1 MSQPALAPQPANDTV
16 QPFRDL
22 PSLVAG
28 HAASRPQATALVVG
42 DQRIS
47 YAALNTLA
55 DRVAAGLQR
64 DGLQPGERVAVCA
77 SSCVAYVAVYLGTL
91 RAGGAVAPLAPSS
104 TAEQLVGMA
113 VDADARRFFLDAGVA
128 DALAAAG
135 VVVPE
140 GLPVTRLEAL
150 EAWLPAGV
158 GDEGSA
164 PAPVA
169 IDPAWPFNLIYSS
182 GTTGTPKGIV
192 QSHGMRW
199 GHIQRAAIS
208 GYTADTVTM
217 IATPLYSNTTLV
229 AVIPTLAWGGCVVLM
244 PKFDALAYL
253 QIAERERATHTMLVP
268 VQYQRLM
275 ARPEFD
281 SFDLRSFRMKFC
293 TSAPFQAA
301 LKADVLKRWPGGLTE
316 YYGMTEGG
324 GTCILQAHLHPT
336 KLHTVG
342 QPADGH
348 DIRLIDEQGRE
359 VAPGEAGEV
368 VGRSGAMMTGYHKQ
382 PAKTAEAEWFDAQG
396 NRFIRTGD
404 VGRFDADGFMV
415 LFDRRKDMVI
425 SGGFNIYPSDLEGVL
440 RQHPAVADCAVV
452 GVPSAE
458 WGETPVACV
467 VRRDGATDSE
477 EDIRGWM
484 NQQVGKTQRL
494 SGLRFTDELPRS
506 AIGKVLKR
514 ELREAWKA

>member
-1 MSQPALAPQPANDTV
+1 MSQASTVTTPATSPANDTAV
-16 QPFRDL
+16 PFRDL
-22 PSLVAG
+22 PSLVAE
-28 HAASRPQATALVVG
+28 HARAHPQATALVVG
-42 DQRIS
+42 DQRLS
-47 YAALNTLA
+47 YAALNALA
-55 DRVAAGLQR
+55 DRVAAALQR
-64 DGLQPGERVAVCA
+64 DGLQASERVAVCA
-77 SSCVAYVAVYLGTL
+77 SSSVAYVAVFLGTL

-104 TAEQLVGMA
+104 TAQQLVDMA
-113 VDADARRFFLDAGVA
+113 VDADARRFFMDAGVA

-135 VVVPE
+135 VAVPV

-150 EAWLPAGV
+150 DGWLPPAGIQ
-158 GDEGSA
+158 
-164 PAPVA
+164 PTPVT

-199 GHIQRAAIS
+199 GHIQRASMS
-208 GYTADTVTM
+208 GYAADTVTM

-253 QIAERERATHTMLVP
+253 QIAQAERATHTMLVP

-275 ARPEFD
+275 ARPEFNGYN
-281 SFDLRSFRMKFC
+281 LNSFRMKFC
-293 TSAPFQAA
+293 TSAPFHAD

-324 GTCILQAHLHPT
+324 GTCMLQAHLHPT

-348 DIRLIDEQGRE
+348 DIRLIDEQGQE
-359 VAPGEAGEV
+359 VAQGEAGEV

-382 PAKTAEAEWFDAQG
+382 PAKTTEAEWFDAQG
-396 NRFIRTGD
+396 QRFIRTGD
-404 VGRFDADGFMV
+404 VGRFDADGFLV

-425 SGGFNIYPSDLEGVL
+425 SGGFNIYPSDLEAVL

-452 GVPSAE
+452 GVPSTE
-458 WGETPVACV
+458 WGETPVAYV
-467 VRRDGATDSE
+467 VRRTETNASA
-477 EDIRGWM
+477 EDIRGWF

-494 SGLRFTDELPRS
+494 SGLRLTDELPRS

-514 ELREAWKA
+514 ELRDAWNA